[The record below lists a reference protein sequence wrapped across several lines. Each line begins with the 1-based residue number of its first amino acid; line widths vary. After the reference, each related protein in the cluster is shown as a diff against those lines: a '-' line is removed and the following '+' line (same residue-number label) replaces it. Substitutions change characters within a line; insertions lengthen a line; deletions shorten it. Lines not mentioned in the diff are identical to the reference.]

1 MAQPFTDIRI
11 IDFTQV
17 LAGPFATQQ
26 LAQLGAEVIKVEP
39 PGSGD
44 MTRNLMAGIKGSPS
58 FYTCNIGKKSIT
70 LDMKGPAAAPV
81 LARLLPTADVFVQG
95 FRPGVMARL
104 GYDYDTVRAL
114 RPDIIYASV
123 SGFGQSGPSS
133 HLPAFDG
140 AIQAA
145 SGMMSITGHPETGPT
160 RTGYMPVD
168 MATALNTAF
177 AISAALYRRLATG
190 EGQAVDVAMMDTA
203 MVLQAPQVSAYMVN
217 GLVPELF
224 GNRSP
229 TKAPTA
235 NVFATADGFVQ
246 VVALKEPQVKTLFD
260 VLGIAASYEEFSVPE
275 VRIERTAD
283 LNAIIHPL
291 FAAKSTTHWLSVL
304 EAAGLPVAS
313 IRDYP
318 EVTADP
324 QMATR
329 PVFAETD
336 LGGGDMAR
344 VVSASHT
351 TSVDQ
356 PAVQGPAPDLGGH
369 TDALL
374 GELGFAP
381 SEIETWRAQGAI

>member
-1 MAQPFTDIRI
+1 MAQPFAGIRV

-26 LAQLGAEVIKVEP
+26 LAQHGAEVIKVEP

-44 MTRNLMAGIKGSPS
+44 MTRNLMAGKKGSPS

-70 LDMKGPAAAPV
+70 LDMKGPAAKPI
-81 LARLLPTADVFVQG
+81 LDRLIPTADVFIQG
-95 FRPGVMARL
+95 FRPGVMNRL

-114 RPDIIYASV
+114 KPNIIYASV

-140 AIQAA
+140 AIQAG
-145 SGMMSITGHPETGPT
+145 SGMMAITGHPDTGPL

-177 AISAALYRRLATG
+177 AVSAALYRRLATG

-203 MVLQAPQVSAYMVN
+203 MVLQAPQVSAYLVN
-217 GLVPELF
+217 GLIPELF

-235 NVFATADGFVQ
+235 NVFVTSDGFVQ
-246 VVALKEPQVKTLFD
+246 VAALKEPQVQGFFAA
-260 VLGIAASYEEFSVPE
+260 LGIAERYEEFSDPQD
-275 VRIERTAD
+275 RIERTAEI
-283 LNAIIHPL
+283 NALINPL
-291 FAAKSTTHWLSVL
+291 FEAKSTAYWLAQF
-304 EAAGLPVAS
+304 EAAGLPSAS
-313 IRDYP
+313 IRDYS
-318 EVTADP
+318 EVTQDP
-324 QMATR
+324 QMAVR
-329 PVFAETD
+329 PVFTETD
-336 LGGGDMAR
+336 LGGGDMAQ
-344 VVSASHT
+344 VVSAAHT

-356 PAVQGPAPDLGGH
+356 PTVQGPAPDLGGH
-369 TDALL
+369 TDDLL
-374 GELGFAP
+374 LELGFANKQID
-381 SEIETWRAQGAI
+381 EWRASGAI

>member
-1 MAQPFTDIRI
+1 
-11 IDFTQV
+11 V

-26 LAQLGAEVIKVEP
+26 LAQHGAEVIKIEP

-58 FYTCNIGKKSIT
+58 FYTCNLGKKSIT
-70 LDMKGPAAAPV
+70 LDMKGPAAAPI
-81 LARLLPTADVFVQG
+81 LERLIPTADVFVQG
-95 FRPGVMARL
+95 FRPGVMQRL
-104 GYDYDTVRAL
+104 GYGYDEVRAL
-114 RPDIIYASV
+114 KPDIIYASV

-145 SGMMSITGHPETGPT
+145 SGMMSITGHPESGPT

-217 GLVPELF
+217 GLIPELF

-235 NVFATADGFVQ
+235 NVFATADGFIQ
-246 VVALKEPQVKTLFD
+246 VVALKEPQVEALFIA
-260 VLGIAASYEEFSVPE
+260 LGIGERYQEMSVPE
-275 VRIERTAD
+275 TRIERTEQVNQ
-283 LNAIIHPL
+283 LIEPL
-291 FAAKSTTHWLSVL
+291 FAARDTGYWMTTL
-304 EAAGLPVAS
+304 EAAGIPVAS
-313 IRDYP
+313 IRDYA
-318 EVTADP
+318 EVTEDP

-336 LGGGDMAR
+336 LGDGERAR
-344 VVSASHT
+344 VVSAAHT
-351 TSVDQ
+351 TSADQ
-356 PAVQGPAPDLGGH
+356 PTVQGPAPDLGGH
-369 TDALL
+369 TDEVLTD
-374 GELGFAP
+374 LGFEAQQIN
-381 SEIETWRAQGAI
+381 EWRSAGAI

>member
-1 MAQPFTDIRI
+1 MTQPFAGIRVV
-11 IDFTQV
+11 DFTQV

-26 LAQLGAEVIKVEP
+26 LAQHGAEVIKVEP

-44 MTRNLMAGIKGSPS
+44 MTRNLMAGKKGSPS

-70 LDMKGPAAAPV
+70 LDMKGPAAKPV
-81 LARLLPTADVFVQG
+81 LERLIPTADVFIQG
-95 FRPGVMARL
+95 FRPGVMNRL

-114 RPDIIYASV
+114 KPDIVYASV

-140 AIQAA
+140 AIQAG
-145 SGMMSITGHPETGPT
+145 SGMMAITGHPDTGPL

-177 AISAALYRRLATG
+177 AVSAALYRRLATG

-203 MVLQAPQVSAYMVN
+203 MVLQAPQVSAYLVN
-217 GLVPELF
+217 GLLPELF

-235 NVFATADGFVQ
+235 NVFETSDGFVQ
-246 VVALKEPQVKTLFD
+246 VAALKEPQVQSFFAA
-260 VLGIAASYEEFSVPE
+260 LGIPERYADFSDPQD
-275 VRIERTAD
+275 RIERTTQF
-283 LNAIIHPL
+283 NAMIDPL
-291 FAAKSTTHWLSVL
+291 FKAKTTAYWLSQF
-304 EAAGLPVAS
+304 EAAGLPSAS
-313 IRDYP
+313 IRDYS
-318 EVTADP
+318 EVTKDP
-324 QMATR
+324 QMAVR
-329 PVFAETD
+329 PIFTETD
-336 LGGGDMAR
+336 LGGGDMAQ
-344 VVSASHT
+344 VVSAAHT

-356 PAVQGPAPDLGGH
+356 PKVQGPAPDLGGH

-374 GELGFAP
+374 LELGFDRKQ
-381 SEIETWRAQGAI
+381 IEGWHNSGAI